1 MEVVTLLLRMR
12 LLRRVRCVFDNFA
25 GANPD
30 APTESEYIP
39 LWVSAR
45 DGMTE
50 VVESLVGTPPS
61 CCSAIGPFVEYSRR
75 RLGDAS
81 RAEGGRSGRKWGT
94 GHRVRKGEGCLGC

>member
-50 VVESLVGTPPS
+50 VVESLVGTPPR
-61 CCSAIGPFVEYSRR
+61 AAVLLARLWNIPVADLAMLAGP
-75 RLGDAS
+75 
-81 RAEGGRSGRKWGT
+81 EGREVGESGELDT
-94 GHRVRKGEGCLGC
+94 E